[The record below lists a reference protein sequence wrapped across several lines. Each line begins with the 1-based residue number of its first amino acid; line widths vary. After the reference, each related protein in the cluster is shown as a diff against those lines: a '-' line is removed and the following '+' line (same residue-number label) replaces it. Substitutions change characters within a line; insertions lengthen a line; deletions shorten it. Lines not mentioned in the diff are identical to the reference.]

1 MAQQELEE
9 RKKEERQHS
18 SKSIFTSR
26 IVCGCC
32 GGFYGSKVWH
42 STDKYRTVIWQ
53 CNSKFINAEKCTTP
67 HLKEEKI
74 KEIYLK
80 ALNQLIKDKD
90 PALVVMRGILAKVSD
105 TASLEAEV
113 GKAERSL
120 DEAVILFQDYIS
132 KNAIT
137 EADLTDGKYME
148 LETKYNRSMEKV
160 ESLRAELTS
169 RMRRAAAIERF
180 IEKVSGYT
188 EVFQEFSE
196 EAWLGLAE
204 KIIVKDKGSYIVK
217 FKNGIEIPVEA

>member
-1 MAQQELEE
+1 M
-9 RKKEERQHS
+9 
-18 SKSIFTSR
+18 
-26 IVCGCC
+26 
-32 GGFYGSKVWH
+32 
-42 STDKYRTVIWQ
+42 
-53 CNSKFINAEKCTTP
+53 KCTTP

-80 ALNQLIKDKD
+80 ALNHLITDKE
-90 PALVVMRGILAKVSD
+90 PALEVMRRMLEKVSD

-113 GKAERSL
+113 GKTERSL

-148 LETKYNRSMEKV
+148 LETKYNRSFEKV

-180 IEKVSGYT
+180 IEKVSGYS
-188 EVFQEFSE
+188 EVFQEFTE
-196 EAWLGLAE
+196 KAWLGLAD
-204 KIIVKDKGSYIVK
+204 KIIVKDKNHFMVA
-217 FKNGIEIPVEA
+217 FKNGVEIPVES